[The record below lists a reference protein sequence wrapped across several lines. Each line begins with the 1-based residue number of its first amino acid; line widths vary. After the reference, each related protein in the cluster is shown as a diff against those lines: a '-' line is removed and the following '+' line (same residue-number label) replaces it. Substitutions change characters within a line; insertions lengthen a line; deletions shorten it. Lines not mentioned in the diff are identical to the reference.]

1 MSFINKIKE
10 THRRLTGSNIETEL
24 TPYQNTLR
32 EINALKSA
40 FENKTDVNLKH
51 ASQKLRQKSRD
62 GESPDNLLV
71 EAFALVREAIRRIL
85 RLHPFDVQLIGGI
98 VMHQGKL
105 AEMRTGEGKTLT
117 AVFSA
122 YLNALSGKG
131 VHVLTFNDYLA
142 RRDAKWMGPV
152 YEFLGLSVGFV
163 QEGMSI
169 EERKKAYQSDITY
182 LTAKEAGFD
191 FLRDSLCYERQ
202 NIVHRPFHYAIVDEA
217 DSILIDEARVP
228 LIIAGAAEDTISDAY
243 LIAHVAR
250 KLEKGNDFDFDE
262 YARNFHLTDDGL
274 ERVESLFSC
283 GNLYAE
289 QNFELLTR
297 LNCAIHAETL
307 LHRDV
312 DYIVRDR
319 KVELVDEFTG
329 RVADKRR
336 WPDGLQAAI
345 EAKEN
350 IDIQSKGNI
359 LNSITLQH
367 FLKLYPKLSGMTAT
381 AATAER
387 EFAEFYNLQIVFIPP
402 NRPCFREDNED
413 IIYQTK
419 VAKKV
424 ALIKEI
430 TRVHKTKRPIL
441 VGTASIEESARIAA
455 ALEEQGVNCEV
466 LNAKRDEFE
475 AKIVMQAGKLG
486 AVTISTNMAGRGTDI
501 RLGGAEEKEKRQV
514 LALGGLYVIGTNKHE
529 SQRIDNQLRGRAGR
543 QGDPGSSRFFFS
555 LEDDLFVKY
564 KLEELLPAN
573 HSFDEQSGEINDPFV
588 RREVNRVQRI
598 VDGQNLE
605 IKRTLTTYSHLLEQ
619 QRRIIFQKRNELLF
633 NDSALDFYESESPE
647 HFKQLVSKV
656 ERTQLA
662 TACRRLS
669 LYFLDKFWSTHLAE
683 IADIREG
690 VHLVRLG
697 GQKPVLAFQ
706 KLAIASF
713 DRLQKD
719 LEREMLRSFSRIKV
733 KNNRLDLQDTGL
745 KAPSS
750 TWTYLI
756 NDNTF
761 ENMLGIELIGNPGLQ
776 VGAGIWWPLMLFYPL
791 VRKLSR
797 KK

>member
-1 MSFINKIKE
+1 MSFLTRLQE
-10 THRRLTGSNIETEL
+10 THRRLTGSTIETEL
-24 TPYQNTLR
+24 TSYQNILSD
-32 EINALKSA
+32 INKLKFD
-40 FENKTDVNLKH
+40 FENKSDDQLKN
-51 ASQKLRQKSRD
+51 AWQKLRERARD
-62 GESPDNLLV
+62 NERPDNLLV
-71 EAFALVREAIRRIL
+71 EAFALVREAIRRVL
-85 RLHPFDVQLIGGI
+85 KLHPFDVQLIGGI
-98 VMHQGKL
+98 AMQQGKL

-117 AVFSA
+117 AVFPA
-122 YLNALSGKG
+122 CLNALSEKG

-169 EERKKAYQSDITY
+169 EERKKAYQSDLTY

-191 FLRDSLCYERQ
+191 FLRDSLCDEHL

-228 LIIAGAAEDTISDAY
+228 LIIAGAVGDAIADAY
-243 LIAHVAR
+243 HTANVAR
-250 KLEKGNDFDFDE
+250 QLEKGNDFDFDE
-262 YARNFHLTDDGL
+262 YVRNFHLTEDGL
-274 ERVESLFSC
+274 EKVESLFNC

-289 QNFELLTR
+289 ENLELLTR

-312 DYIVRDR
+312 DYIVRDK

-381 AATAER
+381 AATAEM
-387 EFAEFYNLQIVFIPP
+387 EFAEFYNLQIVVIPP
-402 NRPCFREDNED
+402 NRPCIREDRED

-419 VAKKV
+419 VAKNQAVK
-424 ALIKEI
+424 KEI
-430 TRVHKTKRPIL
+430 IEVHKTMRPIL
-441 VGTASIEESARIAA
+441 VGTRSVEESAWLAEI
-455 ALEEQGVNCEV
+455 LEEQGVNCEV
-466 LNAKRDEFE
+466 LNAKRDDFE
-475 AKIVMQAGKLG
+475 AKIVAQAGKLG
-486 AVTISTNMAGRGTDI
+486 SVTISTNMAGRGTDI
-501 RLGGAEEKEKRQV
+501 RLGGADEKEKQQV

-529 SQRIDNQLRGRAGR
+529 SQRIDDQLRGRAGR
-543 QGDPGSSRFFFS
+543 QGDPGSSRFFIS
-555 LEDDLFVKY
+555 LEDDLFIKY
-564 KLEELLPAN
+564 KLAELLPSN
-573 HSFDEQSGEINDPFV
+573 YSIDGQGDEIDDTFV
-588 RREVNRVQRI
+588 RREVSRVQRI
-598 VDGQNLE
+598 ADGQNLE
-605 IKRTLTTYSHLLEQ
+605 IKKTLTTYSHLVEQ
-619 QRRIIFQKRNELLF
+619 QRKIVFQKRNEILF
-633 NDSALDFYESESPE
+633 DNSVLDFYESESPG
-647 HFKQLVSKV
+647 HFKRLVSKV
-656 ERTQLA
+656 DRAHLEA
-662 TACRRLS
+662 ACRRIS
-669 LYFLDKFWSTHLAE
+669 LHFLDKFWSQHLAE

-697 GQKPVLAFQ
+697 GEQPVLVFQ
-706 KLAIASF
+706 KLAIENF
-713 DRLQKD
+713 DKLQKNI
-719 LEREMLRSFSRIKV
+719 ETEMIRSFNLVKV
-733 KNNRLDLQDTGL
+733 KDNRIDLDDTGL

-761 ENMLGIELIGNPGLQ
+761 EDMLGVQLIGNPGLQ
-776 VGAGIWWPLMLFYPL
+776 AGAGIWWPLMLFYPL